1 MSTKKMQ
8 DALNKQLTDELYS
21 SYLYL
26 SIAAHFEEQSLKGF
40 ANWFRIQSQEEYGHA
55 MKFYN
60 FIIRTDGRVILTQID
75 APKTSWKNVMD
86 AFKDT
91 LTHEK
96 KITGLIHKLVDL
108 SIQSKDYATNNFL
121 QWFVN
126 EQVEE
131 EATVEEIIRKLEM
144 IGDNKGG
151 LYMLDRELGA
161 RTAATN

>member
-161 RTAATN
+161 RTAAGN

>member
-60 FIIRTDGRVILTQID
+60 FIIRTGGRVILTQID

-161 RTAATN
+161 RTAAGN

>member
-1 MSTKKMQ
+1 MQ
-8 DALNKQLTDELYS
+8 DTLNNHLNEEFYS

-26 SIAAHFEEQSLKGF
+26 SMAANFEEKNLKGF
-40 ANWFRIQSQEEYGHA
+40 ANWFKIQSQEEYGHA
-55 MKFYN
+55 LKFYG
-60 FIIRTDGRVILTQID
+60 FIVQTGGVVKLKQIG
-75 APKTSWKNVMD
+75 APKTNWKSVME

-91 LTHEK
+91 LAHEK

-108 SIQSKDYATNNFL
+108 AMQSKDYATNNFL
-121 QWFVN
+121 QWFVT

-131 EATVEEIIRKLEM
+131 EATVEEIIHKLGM

-161 RTAATN
+161 RSAG

>member
-1 MSTKKMQ
+1 MLSKKMQ
-8 DALNKQLTDELYS
+8 DALNNQLNEELFS

-26 SIAAHFEEQSLKGF
+26 SIAAHFEEKNLKGF
-40 ANWFRIQSQEEYGHA
+40 ANWFKIQSSEEYGHA
-55 MKFYN
+55 MKFYG
-60 FIIRTDGRVILTQID
+60 FIVQTGGVVKLKQIG
-75 APKTSWKNVMD
+75 APKTSWKSVME

-91 LTHEK
+91 LAHEK

-108 SIQSKDYATNNFL
+108 AMQSKDYATNNFL
-121 QWFVN
+121 QWFVT

-131 EATVEEIIRKLEM
+131 EATVEEILHKLEM

-161 RTAATN
+161 RASG

>member
-1 MSTKKMQ
+1 MLSKKMQ
-8 DALNKQLTDELYS
+8 DALNNHLNEEFFS

-26 SIAAHFEEQSLKGF
+26 SIAAYFEEQNFKGF
-40 ANWFRIQSQEEYGHA
+40 ANWFKIQSQEEYGHA
-55 MKFYN
+55 MKFFA
-60 FIIRTDGRVILTQID
+60 FIIQTRGDVTLKEIG
-75 APKTSWKNVMD
+75 APKRNWKSVME

-91 LTHEK
+91 LAHEK

-108 SIQSKDYATNNFL
+108 AMQSKDYAANNFL
-121 QWFVN
+121 QWFVT

-131 EATVEEIIRKLEM
+131 ENTVEEIIHKLEM

-161 RTAATN
+161 RTAGN

>member
-1 MSTKKMQ
+1 MLSKKMQ
-8 DALNKQLTDELYS
+8 DALNNQLNEEMYS

-26 SIAAHFEEQSLKGF
+26 SIAAHFEEQNMKGF
-40 ANWFRIQSQEEYGHA
+40 ANWFKIQSHEEYGHA
-55 MKFYN
+55 LKFYG
-60 FIIRTDGRVILTQID
+60 FIAQTGGVVKLKQIG
-75 APKTSWKNVMD
+75 APKASWKSVME

-91 LTHEK
+91 LAHEK

-108 SIQSKDYATNNFL
+108 AMQSKDYATNNFL
-121 QWFVN
+121 QWFVT

-131 EATVEEIIRKLEM
+131 EATVEEILHKLEM

-161 RTAATN
+161 RGAGA

>member
-161 RTAATN
+161 RTAAAN

>member
-60 FIIRTDGRVILTQID
+60 FIIRTDSRVILTQID

-161 RTAATN
+161 RTAAGN

>member
-1 MSTKKMQ
+1 MLSKKMQ
-8 DALNKQLTDELYS
+8 DALNKHLTEEFYS

-26 SIAAHFEEQSLKGF
+26 SMSAHFEALNWKGF

-55 MKFYN
+55 MKFYAY
-60 FIIRTDGRVILTQID
+60 ILQAGGKVTLKQVD
-75 APKTSWKNVMD
+75 APKTTWKSVME
-86 AFKDT
+86 AYKDT
-91 LTHEK
+91 LAHEQ

-108 SIQSKDYATNNFL
+108 AMQSKDYATNNFL
-121 QWFVN
+121 QWFVT

-131 EATVEEIIRKLEM
+131 EATVEEIIHKLEM

-161 RTAATN
+161 RTVGG

>member
-1 MSTKKMQ
+1 MLSKKMQ
-8 DALNKQLTDELYS
+8 DALNNHLNEEFYS

-26 SIAAHFEEQSLKGF
+26 SMAANFEEKNLKGF
-40 ANWFRIQSQEEYGHA
+40 ANWFKIQSGEEYRHA
-55 MKFYN
+55 MKFYG
-60 FIIRTDGRVILTQID
+60 FIVQTGGVVKLKQIG
-75 APKTSWKNVMD
+75 APKTSWKSVME

-91 LTHEK
+91 LAHEK

-108 SIQSKDYATNNFL
+108 VMQSKDYATNNFL
-121 QWFVN
+121 QWFVT

-131 EATVEEIIRKLEM
+131 EATVEEILHKLEM

-161 RTAATN
+161 RSAG

>member
-1 MSTKKMQ
+1 MLSKKMQ
-8 DALNKQLTDELYS
+8 DALNNHLNEEFYS

-26 SIAAHFEEQSLKGF
+26 SMAANFEEKNLKGF
-40 ANWFRIQSQEEYGHA
+40 ANWFKIQSGEEYRHA
-55 MKFYN
+55 MKFYG
-60 FIIRTDGRVILTQID
+60 FIAQTGGVVKLKQIS
-75 APKTSWKNVMD
+75 APKTSWKSVME

-91 LTHEK
+91 LAHEK

-108 SIQSKDYATNNFL
+108 AMQSKDYATNNFL

-131 EATVEEIIRKLEM
+131 EATVEEILHKLEM

-161 RTAATN
+161 RSAG